1 MQYQV
6 FVKNQSDKH
15 FIASVIEMPSIAVE
29 GNTEAEAIANAKIA
43 LESQLAM
50 GKIVTISLAEP
61 LGVELEP
68 KNSSTPTVQY
78 AGILEND
85 PTFDDWMEKLANI
98 RQVANQIEDEI

>member
-6 FVKNQSDKH
+6 FVRSQSDKH
-15 FIASVIEMPSIAVE
+15 FIASVMGMPTIAVD

-43 LESQLAM
+43 LETQLAT
-50 GKIVTISLAEP
+50 GKIVTISIEP
-61 LGVELEP
+61 QT
-68 KNSSTPTVQY
+68 STIPTMQY

-98 RQVANQIEDEI
+98 RQVANQIED